1 MGTGGVEKYIG
12 KKGGQFRNETKD
24 KERKEKINISFF
36 SLSFF
41 LLLFFFE

>member
-24 KERKEKINISFF
+24 KERKKINISFF

-41 LLLFFFE
+41 FLLLFFE